1 MNFLE
6 EIERYEHNFY
16 GEGAY
21 FFKNCKTGEITIFA
35 NNRIIE
41 SFEKIPYT
49 PSSLA
54 EDILIGFSSMGRE
67 VTLEVY
73 DLIRNEYEFN
83 PDLIQFPV
91 LFNFFDELDK
101 FNPDILS
108 EFQKQ
113 LFFETLELINE
124 FRIKNNLEIWRLNK

>member
-6 EIERYEHNFY
+6 HIEGYDHNFY

-21 FFKNCKTGEITIFA
+21 FFKNRKTGEITVFA

-49 PSSLA
+49 PFSLA
-54 EDILIGFSSMGRE
+54 EDILIGFPSMGRE
-67 VTLEVY
+67 VSLEMY
-73 DLIRNEYEFN
+73 NLFRNEFEFE
-83 PDLIQFPV
+83 PDAIQFAII
-91 LFNFFDELDK
+91 FNFFDKLYE

-108 EFQKQ
+108 ESQKQ
-113 LFFETLELINE
+113 LFFGALELINE